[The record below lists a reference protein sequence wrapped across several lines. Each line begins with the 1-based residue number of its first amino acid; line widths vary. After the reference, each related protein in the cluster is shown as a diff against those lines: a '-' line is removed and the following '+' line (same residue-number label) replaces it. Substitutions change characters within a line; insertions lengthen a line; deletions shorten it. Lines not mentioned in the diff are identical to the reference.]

1 MESRA
6 ALGAAAALALTVTGG
21 VSALFL
27 AVGQASGAESSTTT
41 ADTAVTVEY
50 VDEFGNPVA
59 PPTAEAGATAPEVI
73 LLNPDGTPVAQPAAA
88 EGTATAYG
96 MEGEAEEEDYE
107 AEGAEEEAED
117 YDDEAE
123 AYEDEEEYDEGE
135 DEEHDEDGDEYVAG
149 GHVEDEDHETH
160 EDHEDD

>member
-73 LLNPDGTPVAQPAAA
+73 LLNPDGTPAGQPAAA
-88 EGTATAYG
+88 EGMTAAYG
-96 MEGEAEEEDYE
+96 MEDAAEEY
-107 AEGAEEEAED
+107 EEEADD

>member
-88 EGTATAYG
+88 EGATAVYG
-96 MEGEAEEEDYE
+96 MEGEAEEY
-107 AEGAEEEAED
+107 EEEAED

>member
-27 AVGQASGAESSTTT
+27 AVGQASGAESSPTI

-50 VDEFGNPVA
+50 VDQFGNPVA
-59 PPTAEAGATAPEVI
+59 DPTAEAGAPEVI
-73 LLNPDGTPVAQPAAA
+73 LLNPDGTPAAQRQPAAA

-96 MEGEAEEEDYE
+96 MEDEAEEY
-107 AEGAEEEAED
+107 EEEAED

-123 AYEDEEEYDEGE
+123 AYEDEEEYDEDE